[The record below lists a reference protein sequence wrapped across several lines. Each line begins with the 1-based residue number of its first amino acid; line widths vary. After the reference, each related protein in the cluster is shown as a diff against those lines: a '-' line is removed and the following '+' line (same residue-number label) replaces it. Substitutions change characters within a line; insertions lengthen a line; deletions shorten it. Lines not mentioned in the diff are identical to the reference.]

1 MKRIFACSAIV
12 AALGV
17 VSAANAQ
24 TIYGLTTRNQLV
36 SWQANTPGTLNQAV
50 FMSGMAANEAIVGI
64 DFRPSNGQMYALG
77 SYARLYT
84 VNTTTGGL
92 SFVANLTDSISG
104 SALALQGVEFGVDF
118 NPAADRLRVTSN
130 LGQNLRIN
138 VATGVTIQ
146 DGPLNQAV
154 GTPHIV
160 GSAYLNNDNN
170 PSTGTTLYNLD
181 SSSDML
187 TIQNP
192 PNNGTQTMVGALG
205 VDITALAGFDI
216 LTQGTNNTAYAALQP
231 AGTTGSSFYTVN
243 LASGAVSLVGVIGQ
257 NQSSDSLAIRDIAAV
272 PEPATMIALGMGAV
286 ALLRRRK
293 KA

>member
-146 DGPLNQAV
+146 DGALNQAV

-216 LTQGTNNTAYAALQP
+216 FTQGSNNTAYAALQP

-243 LASGAVSLVGVIGQ
+243 LGTGAASLVGVIGQ